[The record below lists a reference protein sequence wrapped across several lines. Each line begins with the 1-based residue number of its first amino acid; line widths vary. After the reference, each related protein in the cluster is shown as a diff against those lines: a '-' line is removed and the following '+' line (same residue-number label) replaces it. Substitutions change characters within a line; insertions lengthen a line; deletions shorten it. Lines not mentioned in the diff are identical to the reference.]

1 MLIGLISDTHS
12 LLRVEAMA
20 ALHGVDLII
29 HAGDVG
35 THAVLR
41 ELQAL
46 APVHAVFGNT
56 DGQELGLPGSLQ
68 LTMEGVRIHVS
79 HGHELGSPT
88 PAKLVERYAADVI
101 VYGHTHKPLI
111 ETRDGV
117 LVVNPG
123 AAGPRRFH
131 LKPTVGLLRIEEG
144 RPSAQLVE
152 LSG

>member
-1 MLIGLISDTHS
+1 
-12 LLRVEAMA
+12 MA

-41 ELQAL
+41 ELQTL

-56 DGQELGLPGSLQ
+56 DGQELGLPASLQ

-88 PAKLVERYAADVI
+88 PARLMERYTADVI

-111 ETRDGV
+111 ETRHGV
-117 LVVNPG
+117 LVINPG

-131 LKPTVGLLRIEEG
+131 LKPTVGLLRIEDG

-152 LSG
+152 LSA